1 MEANVQVVLAGG
13 EADIAEEAQ
22 FAYLNTLGFVRTI
35 TAQEQWYVLV
45 NDAYHAA
52 KLPINEPG
60 RDYLGFM
67 LHRYMKRIDF
77 YEKLTA
83 FDYAQY
89 LLGAFEVDAACRQEV
104 ADLSLQYVVFFPER
118 SVHRHEPRSLAYSA
132 DLGVSLYHDLARE
145 AEGKDDWFSRA
156 YQEMAK
162 SFGQAT
168 MVLRSVCPRFV
179 HRRAVEK
186 EAREAHFFPHVR
198 DRINAAQL
206 VLMHYK
212 PHRSG
217 HV

>member
-52 KLPINEPG
+52 KLPINEPV

-67 LHRYMKRIDF
+67 LHRYM
-77 YEKLTA
+77 
-83 FDYAQY
+83 
-89 LLGAFEVDAACRQEV
+89 
-104 ADLSLQYVVFFPER
+104 
-118 SVHRHEPRSLAYSA
+118 
-132 DLGVSLYHDLARE
+132 SLYHDLARDTQ
-145 AEGKDDWFSRA
+145 GKDDWFSRA